1 MTESSDSIGTE
12 LGTLNKL
19 LDMQQKVDKTE
30 ESEGK
35 DAKFLTELDEAFA
48 DFNQIINELYVK
60 YDKTSTEIWN
70 ATKRIMI
77 LRQKMEK
84 QGE

>member
-1 MTESSDSIGTE
+1 M
-12 LGTLNKL
+12 GTLNKL

-30 ESEGK
+30 
-35 DAKFLTELDEAFA
+35 DAKFSAELDQAFA

-77 LRQKMEK
+77 LRQKLDK
-84 QGE
+84 QGELAGKLWIKLKKEF